1 MILRKTTNQV
11 HNTLAVTKSAQ
22 LGKDKYYLVSDYN
35 SGKLYGWVKQNE
47 TIYNT
52 TTSKTK
58 VNKSYTIK
66 PERHYTRF
74 HGVIIIKLLEQ
85 CLNQINLHLKRVHH
99 SK

>member
-35 SGKLYGWVKQNE
+35 SGKLYGWVKQSE
-47 TIYNT
+47 TIYNN

-66 PERHYTRF
+66 PGHYTRF
-74 HGVIIIKLLEQ
+74 HGVIIIKLR
-85 CLNQINLHLKRVHH
+85 NSI
-99 SK
+99 

>member
-1 MILRKTTNQV
+1 TTVYDSKGKTTNQV

-22 LGKDKYYLVSDYN
+22 LDKDKYYLVSDYN

-52 TTSKTK
+52 ITPKAK

-66 PERHYTRF
+66 PGTT
-74 HGVIIIKLLEQ
+74 
-85 CLNQINLHLKRVHH
+85 
-99 SK
+99 